1 MTIAANE
8 QQTESYEYTTV
19 QVEPAKES
27 LYREVYESFGWVF
40 DGYAPPARRGK
51 TVTLELKRDRRI
63 RNRPVVAELQRTAE
77 EALASIERLERSTTA
92 KATTVAYLV
101 GLAGAAFFAGSVFS
115 LNAGFTVLFLY
126 LGFHGV
132 LLWAAP
138 HFLYKRFR
146 KRKAAKVEPLI
157 DREYEVLHE
166 TAERARGFLK

>member
-8 QQTESYEYTTV
+8 QHAVSYEYTTV
-19 QVEPAKES
+19 RVEQDKES
-27 LYREVYESFGWVF
+27 LYREVYEGFGWVF
-40 DGYAPPARRGK
+40 DGYVPPARRGK
-51 TVTLELKRDRRI
+51 PVTLELKRDRRI
-63 RNRPVVAELQRTAE
+63 RNRAVVAELQRTAE
-77 EALASIERLERSTTA
+77 EALASIERLERSKTA
-92 KATTVAYLV
+92 KATIVACSA

-115 LNAGFTVLFLY
+115 LNAGFILLFLY

-146 KRKAAKVEPLI
+146 KRKAAKVAPLI